1 MTSIKKS
8 LSTACMAAVLGVGVL
23 AATVGSASAYVV
35 CSNAGDCWHADQR
48 YNYGPELGIQVHPD
62 DWYFHHD
69 WNHDNDHHWRD
80 YHAGHGYYRGGVWI
94 GL

>member
-1 MTSIKKS
+1 VTSIKKS
-8 LSTACMAAVLGVGVL
+8 LSTAAMAAVLGVGVL

-48 YNYGPELGIQVHPD
+48 YTYGPELGIQVHPD

-69 WNHDNDHHWRD
+69 WTHDNAH
-80 YHAGHGYYRGGVWI
+80 YRGGVWI